1 MKEQLQAYREKID
14 ALTIRERAMILLAV
28 VAVMT
33 FVWDIFLMSPLDS
46 RQSQLKSQLEAERA
60 KLSAL
65 NIQVRQSIVARNV
78 DPNAANRERLA
89 ELQAELAELEE
100 QVQDTATGMIAP
112 ARMPEVL
119 RNVINRTSGLTL
131 AQLKGLGVSPLIETA
146 TVNGADSGD
155 MEPEAGAQHDAGP
168 ANAFKHGLQLE
179 LQADYL
185 TTLEYLR
192 RLQALEWHFLWDRL
206 EFQVEE
212 YPDATATLRIYTLSL
227 TRDWIRA

>member
-1 MKEQLQAYREKID
+1 MKEQLQAYQEKID
-14 ALTIRERAMILLAV
+14 ALTIRERGMVLLAV
-28 VAVMT
+28 VAVMM

-46 RQSQLKSQLEAERA
+46 RQSQLNSQLKVERA

-65 NIQVRQSIVARNV
+65 NVQIRQRIAARNV

-119 RNVINRTSGLTL
+119 RNVINRMRGLTL

-146 TVNGADSGD
+146 AKEDADSGD
-155 MEPEAGAQHDAGP
+155 VEPAANGEEDADP

-179 LQADYL
+179 LRADYL

-212 YPDATATLRIYTLSL
+212 YPDAKATLTIYTLSL